1 MRAISRNYRLAAKLT
16 FVNALVSFISF
27 FMDDQIPKTT
37 LGFSVFIT
45 VIFISIIT
53 GILMLKGIVWVKYA
67 VLMLSLIGFLGI
79 LLDPS
84 YYFSRKNPM
93 LSLMYLFSTVL
104 QIYTLFL
111 LFKKAGKSYKN
122 LIK

>member
-1 MRAISRNYRLAAKLT
+1 
-16 FVNALVSFISF
+16 
-27 FMDDQIPKTT
+27 MDDQIPKTT

-53 GILMLKGIVWVKYA
+53 GFLMLKGIVWVKYA

-111 LFKKAGKSYKN
+111 LFKKAGS
-122 LIK
+122 LIKI

>member
-1 MRAISRNYRLAAKLT
+1 MRVISRNYRLAAKLT

-45 VIFISIIT
+45 VIFISILT
-53 GILMLKGIVWVKYA
+53 GFLMLKGIVWVKYA
-67 VLMLSLIGFLGI
+67 ILMLSVIGFLGI
-79 LLDPS
+79 LVDPS

-104 QIYTLFL
+104 QIYTLFI
-111 LFKKAGKSYKN
+111 LFKKARKSDKN

>member
-1 MRAISRNYRLAAKLT
+1 MREISRNYRLAAKLT

-53 GILMLKGIVWVKYA
+53 GFLMLKGIVWVKYA

-111 LFKKAGKSYKN
+111 LFKKARKSDKN

>member
-1 MRAISRNYRLAAKLT
+1 MREISRNYRLAAKLT

-53 GILMLKGIVWVKYA
+53 GFLMLKGIVWVKYA
-67 VLMLSLIGFLGI
+67 VLMLSLIGFVGI
-79 LLDPS
+79 LVDPS

-111 LFKKAGKSYKN
+111 LFKKARKSDKN

>member
-1 MRAISRNYRLAAKLT
+1 MKTISRNYKLAAKLT

-53 GILMLKGIVWVKYA
+53 GFLMLKGIVWVKYA

-111 LFKKAGKSYKN
+111 LFKNARKSDKN

>member
-1 MRAISRNYRLAAKLT
+1 MKTISRNYKLAAKLT
-16 FVNALVSFISF
+16 FVNALLSFISF

-37 LGFSVFIT
+37 LGFSVFLT

-67 VLMLSLIGFLGI
+67 VLIVSVIGFLGI
-79 LLDPS
+79 FINPS
-84 YYFSRKNPM
+84 YYFSEKNPM

-111 LFKKAGKSYKN
+111 LFKKSGKSYKN

>member
-1 MRAISRNYRLAAKLT
+1 MRTISRNYKLAAKLT

-67 VLMLSLIGFLGI
+67 VLIVSVIGFLGI
-79 LLDPS
+79 FINPS
-84 YYFSRKNPM
+84 YYFSEKNPM

-111 LFKKAGKSYKN
+111 LFKKSGKSDKN

>member
-1 MRAISRNYRLAAKLT
+1 MRTISRNYKLAAKLT

-53 GILMLKGIVWVKYA
+53 GFLMLKGIVWVKYA
-67 VLMLSLIGFLGI
+67 ILMLSVIGFLGI
-79 LLDPS
+79 LVDPS

-104 QIYTLFL
+104 QIYTLFI
-111 LFKKAGKSYKN
+111 LFKKARKSDKN